1 MVLPGFVGGV
11 YEGAVLV
18 MKIGDQISWQRT
30 FTEADIRAFTVLSG
44 DAGEHHLLPD
54 AQGRLMAHG
63 LLTATLPTKIGGD
76 MNFIAREMTF
86 HFQRPVFSGDTI
98 VCEVTVSSLDRAEQL
113 TNIATTFVCRNQHGK
128 EVMTGI
134 ARGVVRSV

>member
-1 MVLPGFVGGV
+1 MNVEK
-11 YEGAVLV
+11 YRRDSK
-18 MKIGDQISWQRT
+18 MKIGDHISWQRT

-44 DAGEHHLLPD
+44 DAGEHHLQPD

-86 HFQRPVFSGDTI
+86 QFQRPVFSGDTI
-98 VCEVTVSSLDRAEQL
+98 TCDVTVSSLETSEQF
-113 TNIATTFVCRNQHGK
+113 TNITTTFICRNQQGK

-134 ARGVVRSV
+134 ARGVIRNA